1 MGAVGA
7 DRVAAQG
14 MELLVLGCHAGMPA
28 SGRASSG
35 YLVAAGGCHILLDC
49 GPGVAAAL
57 SAHGGAGGLDAI
69 VVTHLHPDHC
79 YDLLPIGI
87 MLRRTARPAPLPLY
101 VPRGG
106 RALLHELGGLFPLGP
121 DPRQDIPFHHAFTV
135 QEYLPGQVIHIG
147 DCTLSMHGLRHVVAN
162 CGIRV
167 QSGPDTMAY
176 TGDTG
181 LDGALLE
188 LAGGADLLLAEATLA
203 GTDTTGW
210 GHLCATDAAQVAT
223 DARVGQLILTHL
235 GSTDPQWALQRKTD
249 ATRVFAGPVHLAQA
263 GARYPVRRP

>member
-1 MGAVGA
+1 
-7 DRVAAQG
+7 
-14 MELLVLGCHAGMPA
+14 VLGCHAGMPA
-28 SGRASSG
+28 SGQASSG
-35 YLVAAGGCHILLDC
+35 YLVATSRCRVLLDC

-87 MLRRTARPAPLPLY
+87 TLRRATRSVPLPLY

-106 RALLHELGGLFPLGP
+106 RVLLHGLGRLFPLGQ
-121 DPRQDIPFHHAFTV
+121 DPRQDIPFHHSFTV
-135 QEYLPGQVIHIG
+135 REYLPGQVIHIG

-181 LDGALLE
+181 LTEALLE
-188 LAGGADLLLAEATLA
+188 LARDADLLLAEATLA
-203 GTDTTGW
+203 GTDTSDW
-210 GHLCATDAAQVAT
+210 GHLCATDAARVA
-223 DARVGQLILTHL
+223 AAAGVGQLVLTHF
-235 GSTDPQWALQRKTD
+235 GSADPQWALARKID
-249 ATRVFAGPVHLAQA
+249 AARVFTGPVHLALP
-263 GARYPVRRP
+263 GAHYPVC